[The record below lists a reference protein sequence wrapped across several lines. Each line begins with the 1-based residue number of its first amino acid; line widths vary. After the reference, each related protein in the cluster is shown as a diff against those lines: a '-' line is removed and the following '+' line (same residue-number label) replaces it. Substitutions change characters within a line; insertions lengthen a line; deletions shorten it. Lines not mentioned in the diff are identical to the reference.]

1 MTIHRLM
8 YWLFSAVGMLLFAT
22 VGFLLA
28 DPFLKAVDNWFEGPA
43 PISPLWTR
51 VGLTTAGLLVG
62 ILVANHGFQILSR
75 VARHLEEAEP
85 DEKLAIG
92 LGLVSAAV
100 ITFALYPLL
109 FAIGGARLGWALTLL
124 AFVILVYLSVVSF
137 LSMKEYLPL
146 TAQMARRSKGV
157 KILDSSVI
165 IDGRI
170 RDIVR
175 TGFLEGKIYVPG
187 FVLDE
192 VQRIADSEDP
202 LRRARGRRGLEVLKQ
217 LQADLGENMEVRVH
231 DRLAPPM
238 GDEVDAR
245 LVRLAKAMRAD
256 IVTNDYNLN
265 RVAEVQGV
273 RVLNINELAEAVR
286 IHVLPG
292 EDLTVIPIREGQE
305 PDQGIAYLEDGT
317 MVVVEG
323 GREYLNQAC
332 RGGGDQ
338 RAAVGAREDVVCGTQ
353 ERGQQDGRRHRIFY
367 TPLFWRQEAASDT
380 VEATSYGRCCW
391 VRRCGGMRCGGC

>member
-8 YWLFSAVGMLLFAT
+8 YWLFLAVGMVLFAT
-22 VGFLLA
+22 IGFLLA
-28 DPFLKAVDNWFEGPA
+28 DPFLKAVDSWLAGSP

-51 VGLTTAGLLVG
+51 VGLTTAGLLMG
-62 ILVANHGFQILSR
+62 ILVANHSFQLLAR

-109 FAIGGARLGWALTLL
+109 FAIGGTRLGWALTLL
-124 AFVILVYLSVVSF
+124 AFVILVYLSIVSF

-146 TAQMARRSKGV
+146 TAQMARRSKGIKV
-157 KILDSSVI
+157 LDTSVI

-170 RDIVR
+170 RDILR
-175 TGFLEGKIYVPG
+175 TGFLEGKLYVPG

-192 VQRIADSEDP
+192 LQHIADSEDP
-202 LRRARGRRGLEVLKQ
+202 LRRARGRRGLDVLKQ
-217 LQADLGENMEVRVH
+217 LQADLGENLEVRVH
-231 DRLAPPM
+231 DRLAPLS

-265 RVAEVQGV
+265 RVAELQGV

-292 EDLTVIPIREGQE
+292 EELTVVPIREGQE
-305 PDQGIAYLEDGT
+305 PGQGVAYLEDGT

-323 GREYLNQAC
+323 GREYLNQAI
-332 RGGGDQ
+332 
-338 RAAVGAREDVVCGTQ
+338 DVVVTSVLQ
-353 ERGQQDGRRHRIFY
+353 STRGKM
-367 TPLFWRQEAASDT
+367 LFAEPKTTDSKT
-380 VEATSYGRCCW
+380 E
-391 VRRCGGMRCGGC
+391 GGMEYSTRPYSGGRKRRPIR

>member
-8 YWLFSAVGMLLFAT
+8 YWLFLAVGTILFAT

-28 DPFLKAVDNWFEGPA
+28 DPFLKAVDGWFEGPA

-51 VGLTTAGLLVG
+51 IGLMTAGLLMG
-62 ILVANHGFQILSR
+62 ILVANHSFQLLSR

-137 LSMKEYLPL
+137 LSMKEYLPI
-146 TAQMARRSKGV
+146 TAQMARRSKGIKV
-157 KILDSSVI
+157 LDSSVI
-165 IDGRI
+165 IDGRV
-170 RDIVR
+170 RDIIR
-175 TGFLEGKIYVPG
+175 TGFLEGRIYVPG

-192 VQRIADSEDP
+192 VQHIADSEDP
-202 LRRARGRRGLEVLKQ
+202 LRRARGRRGLEVLRQ

-231 DRLAPPM
+231 DRLAPHT
-238 GDEVDAR
+238 GDEVDSR

-323 GREYLNQAC
+323 GREYLNQAIEVVVTSVLQSA
-332 RGGGDQ
+332 RGKMLFAEPKTAEGKMEGGIDYST
-338 RAAVGAREDVVCGTQ
+338 RPYSG
-353 ERGQQDGRRHRIFY
+353 GRK
-367 TPLFWRQEAASDT
+367 
-380 VEATSYGRCCW
+380 
-391 VRRCGGMRCGGC
+391 RRPIR

>member
-8 YWLFSAVGMLLFAT
+8 YWLFLAVGMILFAT

-28 DPFLKAVDNWFEGPA
+28 DPFLKAVDGWFEGPA

-157 KILDSSVI
+157 KVLDSSVI

-170 RDIVR
+170 RDIIR
-175 TGFLEGKIYVPG
+175 TGFLEGKVYVPG

-192 VQRIADSEDP
+192 VQHIADSEDP
-202 LRRARGRRGLEVLKQ
+202 LRRARGRRGLDVLKQ
-217 LQADLGENMEVRVH
+217 LQADLGENMEVRIH
-231 DRLAPPM
+231 DRLAPHT

-292 EDLTVIPIREGQE
+292 EDLTVIPSREGQE

-323 GREYLNQAC
+323 GREYLNQPVEVVVTSVLQSA
-332 RGGGDQ
+332 RGKMLFAEPKSADSRTEGGIDYST
-338 RAAVGAREDVVCGTQ
+338 RPYSG
-353 ERGQQDGRRHRIFY
+353 GRK
-367 TPLFWRQEAASDT
+367 
-380 VEATSYGRCCW
+380 
-391 VRRCGGMRCGGC
+391 RRPIR

>member
-8 YWLFSAVGMLLFAT
+8 YWLFLAVGMVLFAT

-28 DPFLKAVDNWFEGPA
+28 DPFLKVVNSWLKDSP
-43 PISPLWTR
+43 PLDPLWTR
-51 VGLTTAGLLVG
+51 VGLTTAGLLMG
-62 ILVANHGFQILSR
+62 ILVANHSFQLLAR

-124 AFVILVYLSVVSF
+124 AFVILVYLSIVSF

-146 TAQMARRSKGV
+146 TAQMARRSKGIKV
-157 KILDSSVI
+157 LDTSVI

-170 RDIVR
+170 RDILR
-175 TGFLEGKIYVPG
+175 TGFLEGKLYVPG

-192 VQRIADSEDP
+192 LQHIADSEDP
-202 LRRARGRRGLEVLKQ
+202 LRRARGRRGLDVLKQ
-217 LQADLGENMEVRVH
+217 LQVDLGDNLEVRTH
-231 DRLAPPM
+231 DRLAPHS

-265 RVAEVQGV
+265 RVAELQGV

-292 EDLTVIPIREGQE
+292 EELTVIPIREGQE
-305 PDQGIAYLEDGT
+305 PEQGIAYLEDGT

-323 GREYLNQAC
+323 GREYLNQAIEVVVTSVLQSA
-332 RGGGDQ
+332 RGKM
-338 RAAVGAREDVVCGTQ
+338 
-353 ERGQQDGRRHRIFY
+353 
-367 TPLFWRQEAASDT
+367 LFAEPKLTDSKS
-380 VEATSYGRCCW
+380 E
-391 VRRCGGMRCGGC
+391 GGMEYSTRPYSGGRKRRPIR

>member
-8 YWLFSAVGMLLFAT
+8 YWLFLAVGMILFAT

-28 DPFLKAVDNWFEGPA
+28 DPFLKAVDGWFEGPA
-43 PISPLWTR
+43 PIAPLWTR

-157 KILDSSVI
+157 KVLDSSVI

-170 RDIVR
+170 RDIIR
-175 TGFLEGKIYVPG
+175 TGFLEGKVYVPG

-192 VQRIADSEDP
+192 VQHIADSEDP
-202 LRRARGRRGLEVLKQ
+202 LRRARGRRGLDVLKQ
-217 LQADLGENMEVRVH
+217 LQADLGENMEVRIH
-231 DRLAPPM
+231 DRLAPHT

-323 GREYLNQAC
+323 GREYLNQPVEVVVTSVLQSA
-332 RGGGDQ
+332 RGKMLFAEPKSADSRTEGGIDYST
-338 RAAVGAREDVVCGTQ
+338 RPYSG
-353 ERGQQDGRRHRIFY
+353 GRK
-367 TPLFWRQEAASDT
+367 
-380 VEATSYGRCCW
+380 
-391 VRRCGGMRCGGC
+391 RRPIR

>member
-8 YWLFSAVGMLLFAT
+8 YWLFLAVGMVLFAT
-22 VGFLLA
+22 IGFLTA
-28 DPFLKAVDNWFEGPA
+28 DPFLQAVDSWIEGKP

-51 VGLTTAGLLVG
+51 IGLTTAGLLLG
-62 ILVANHGFQILSR
+62 ILVANHSFQLLAR

-109 FAIGGARLGWALTLL
+109 FAIGGTRLGWALTLL
-124 AFVILVYLSVVSF
+124 AFVVLVYLSIVSF

-146 TAQMARRSKGV
+146 TAQMARRSKGIKV
-157 KILDSSVI
+157 LDTSVI

-170 RDIVR
+170 RDILR
-175 TGFLEGKIYVPG
+175 TGFLEGKLYVPG

-192 VQRIADSEDP
+192 LQYIADSEDP
-202 LRRARGRRGLEVLKQ
+202 LRRARGRRGLDVLKQ
-217 LQADLGENMEVRVH
+217 LQADLGDNLEVRVH
-231 DRLAPPM
+231 DRLAPPT
-238 GDEVDAR
+238 GDEVDSR

-265 RVAEVQGV
+265 RVAELQGV
-273 RVLNINELAEAVR
+273 RVLNVNELAEAVR

-292 EDLTVIPIREGQE
+292 EELTVVPIREGQE

-323 GREYLNQAC
+323 GREYLNQAI
-332 RGGGDQ
+332 
-338 RAAVGAREDVVCGTQ
+338 DVVVTSVLQ
-353 ERGQQDGRRHRIFY
+353 SARGKMLFAEPKLVEGKPEGGIDYSTRPYPGSRKRRPIR
-367 TPLFWRQEAASDT
+367 
-380 VEATSYGRCCW
+380 
-391 VRRCGGMRCGGC
+391 

>member
-8 YWLFSAVGMLLFAT
+8 YWLFLAVGTILFAT

-28 DPFLKAVDNWFEGPA
+28 DPFLKAVDGWFEGPA

-51 VGLTTAGLLVG
+51 IGLTTAGLLMG
-62 ILVANHGFQILSR
+62 ILVANHSFQLLSR

-137 LSMKEYLPL
+137 LSMKEYLPI
-146 TAQMARRSKGV
+146 TAQMARRSKGIKV
-157 KILDSSVI
+157 LDSSVI
-165 IDGRI
+165 IDGRV
-170 RDIVR
+170 RDIIR
-175 TGFLEGKIYVPG
+175 TGFLEGRIYVPG

-192 VQRIADSEDP
+192 VQHIADSEDP
-202 LRRARGRRGLEVLKQ
+202 LRRARGRRGLEVLRQ

-231 DRLAPPM
+231 DRLAPHT
-238 GDEVDAR
+238 GDEVDSR

-323 GREYLNQAC
+323 GREYLNQAIEVVVTSVLQSA
-332 RGGGDQ
+332 RGKMLFAEPKTAEGKMEGGIDYST
-338 RAAVGAREDVVCGTQ
+338 RPYSG
-353 ERGQQDGRRHRIFY
+353 GRK
-367 TPLFWRQEAASDT
+367 
-380 VEATSYGRCCW
+380 
-391 VRRCGGMRCGGC
+391 RRPIR

>member
-8 YWLFSAVGMLLFAT
+8 YWLFLAVGMILFAT

-28 DPFLKAVDNWFEGPA
+28 DPFLKAVDGWFEGPA

-51 VGLTTAGLLVG
+51 IGLTTAGLLIG
-62 ILVANHGFQILSR
+62 ILVANHGFQLLSR

-92 LGLVSAAV
+92 LGLASAAV

-109 FAIGGARLGWALTLL
+109 FAIGGARLGWALTLF

-157 KILDSSVI
+157 KVLDSSVI

-170 RDIVR
+170 RDIIR

-192 VQRIADSEDP
+192 VQHIADSEDP
-202 LRRARGRRGLEVLKQ
+202 LRRARGRRGLDVLKQ
-217 LQADLGENMEVRVH
+217 LQADLGESMEVRVH
-231 DRLAPPM
+231 DRLAPHT

-245 LVRLAKAMRAD
+245 LVRLAKAMQAD

-305 PDQGIAYLEDGT
+305 PDQGVAYLEDGT

-323 GREYLNQAC
+323 GREYLNQPIEVVVTSVLQSA
-332 RGGGDQ
+332 RGKMLFAEPKSADGKTEGGIDYST
-338 RAAVGAREDVVCGTQ
+338 RPYSG
-353 ERGQQDGRRHRIFY
+353 GRK
-367 TPLFWRQEAASDT
+367 
-380 VEATSYGRCCW
+380 
-391 VRRCGGMRCGGC
+391 RRPIR

>member
-1 MTIHRLM
+1 MSIHRLM
-8 YWLFSAVGMLLFAT
+8 YWLFLAVGTKQFAT
-22 VGFLLA
+22 ICFLLV
-28 DPFLKAVDNWFEGPA
+28 DPLLKAVDGWFEGPA

-51 VGLTTAGLLVG
+51 IGLTTAGLLIG
-62 ILVANHGFQILSR
+62 ILVANHGFQILSQ

-124 AFVILVYLSVVSF
+124 AFVILIYLSVVSF

-157 KILDSSVI
+157 KVLDSSVI

-170 RDIVR
+170 RDIIR

-192 VQRIADSEDP
+192 VQHIADSEDP
-202 LRRARGRRGLEVLKQ
+202 LRRARGRRGLDVLKQ
-217 LQADLGENMEVRVH
+217 LQVDLGENMEVRTQ
-231 DRLAPPM
+231 DRLAPHT

-323 GREYLNQAC
+323 GREYLNQPVEVVVTSVLQSA
-332 RGGGDQ
+332 RGKMLFAEPKSAEGKTEGGIDYST
-338 RAAVGAREDVVCGTQ
+338 RPYSGSRK
-353 ERGQQDGRRHRIFY
+353 RRPIR
-367 TPLFWRQEAASDT
+367 
-380 VEATSYGRCCW
+380 
-391 VRRCGGMRCGGC
+391 

>member
-8 YWLFSAVGMLLFAT
+8 YWLFLAVGMILFAT

-28 DPFLKAVDNWFEGPA
+28 DPFLKAVDGWFEGPA

-51 VGLTTAGLLVG
+51 IGLTTAGLLMG
-62 ILVANHGFQILSR
+62 ILVANYSFQLLAR

-146 TAQMARRSKGV
+146 TAQMARRSRGI
-157 KILDSSVI
+157 KILDTSVV

-170 RDIVR
+170 RDIIR

-192 VQRIADSEDP
+192 VQHIADSEDP
-202 LRRARGRRGLEVLKQ
+202 LRRARGRRGLDVLKQ

-231 DRLAPPM
+231 DRLAPHT
-238 GDEVDAR
+238 GDEVDSR

-292 EDLTVIPIREGQE
+292 EDLTVIPVREGQE

-323 GREYLNQAC
+323 GREYLNQAI
-332 RGGGDQ
+332 
-338 RAAVGAREDVVCGTQ
+338 DVVVTSVLQ
-353 ERGQQDGRRHRIFY
+353 SARGKMLFAEPKIAEGKMEGGIDYSTRPYSGSRKRRPIR
-367 TPLFWRQEAASDT
+367 
-380 VEATSYGRCCW
+380 
-391 VRRCGGMRCGGC
+391 

>member
-8 YWLFSAVGMLLFAT
+8 YWLFLAVGMILFAT

-28 DPFLKAVDNWFEGPA
+28 DPFLKAVDGWFEGPA

-157 KILDSSVI
+157 KVLDSSVI

-170 RDIVR
+170 RDIIR
-175 TGFLEGKIYVPG
+175 TGFLEGKVYVPG

-192 VQRIADSEDP
+192 VQHIADSEDP
-202 LRRARGRRGLEVLKQ
+202 LRRARGRRGLDVLKQ
-217 LQADLGENMEVRVH
+217 LQADLGENMEVRIH
-231 DRLAPPM
+231 DRLAPHT

-323 GREYLNQAC
+323 GREYLNQPVEVVVTSVLQSA
-332 RGGGDQ
+332 RGKMLFAEPKSAESKTEGGIDYST
-338 RAAVGAREDVVCGTQ
+338 RPYSG
-353 ERGQQDGRRHRIFY
+353 GRK
-367 TPLFWRQEAASDT
+367 
-380 VEATSYGRCCW
+380 
-391 VRRCGGMRCGGC
+391 RRPIR

>member
-8 YWLFSAVGMLLFAT
+8 YWLFLAVGMILFAT

-28 DPFLKAVDNWFEGPA
+28 DPFLKAVDGWFEGPA

-157 KILDSSVI
+157 KVLDSSVI

-170 RDIVR
+170 RDIIR
-175 TGFLEGKIYVPG
+175 TGFLEGRIYVPG

-192 VQRIADSEDP
+192 VQHIADSEDP
-202 LRRARGRRGLEVLKQ
+202 LRRARGRRGLDVLKQ
-217 LQADLGENMEVRVH
+217 LQADLGENMEVRIH
-231 DRLAPPM
+231 DRLAPHT

-323 GREYLNQAC
+323 GREYLNQPVEVVVTSVLQSA
-332 RGGGDQ
+332 RGKMLFAEPKSADSRTEGGIDYST
-338 RAAVGAREDVVCGTQ
+338 RPYSG
-353 ERGQQDGRRHRIFY
+353 GRK
-367 TPLFWRQEAASDT
+367 
-380 VEATSYGRCCW
+380 
-391 VRRCGGMRCGGC
+391 RRPIR

>member
-8 YWLFSAVGMLLFAT
+8 YWLFLAVGTILFAT

-28 DPFLKAVDNWFEGPA
+28 DPFLKAVDGWFEGPA

-51 VGLTTAGLLVG
+51 IGLTTAGLLMG
-62 ILVANHGFQILSR
+62 ILVANHSFQLLSR

-146 TAQMARRSKGV
+146 TAQMARRSKGIKV
-157 KILDSSVI
+157 LDSSVI
-165 IDGRI
+165 IDGRV
-170 RDIVR
+170 RDIIR
-175 TGFLEGKIYVPG
+175 TGFLEGRIYVPG

-192 VQRIADSEDP
+192 VQHIADSEDP
-202 LRRARGRRGLEVLKQ
+202 LRRARGRRGLEVLRQ

-231 DRLAPPM
+231 DRLAPHT
-238 GDEVDAR
+238 GDEVDSR

-323 GREYLNQAC
+323 GREYLNQAIEVVVTSVLQSA
-332 RGGGDQ
+332 RGKMLFAEPKTAEGKMEGGIDYST
-338 RAAVGAREDVVCGTQ
+338 RPYSG
-353 ERGQQDGRRHRIFY
+353 GRK
-367 TPLFWRQEAASDT
+367 
-380 VEATSYGRCCW
+380 
-391 VRRCGGMRCGGC
+391 RRPIR

>member
-8 YWLFSAVGMLLFAT
+8 YWLFLAVGMMLFAT
-22 VGFLLA
+22 IGFLLA
-28 DPFLKAVDNWFEGPA
+28 DPFLKAVDSWLAGAP

-51 VGLTTAGLLVG
+51 VGLTTAGLLMG
-62 ILVANHGFQILSR
+62 ILVANHSFQLLAR

-146 TAQMARRSKGV
+146 TAQMTRRSKGIKV
-157 KILDSSVI
+157 LDTSVI

-170 RDIVR
+170 RDILR
-175 TGFLEGKIYVPG
+175 TGFLEGKLYVPG

-192 VQRIADSEDP
+192 LQHIADSDDP
-202 LRRARGRRGLEVLKQ
+202 LRRARGRRGLDVLKQ
-217 LQADLGENMEVRVH
+217 LQSDLGENLEVRVH
-231 DRLAPPM
+231 DRLAPHT

-265 RVAEVQGV
+265 RVAELQGV

-292 EDLTVIPIREGQE
+292 EELTVVPIREGQE
-305 PDQGIAYLEDGT
+305 PDQGVAYLEDGT

-323 GREYLNQAC
+323 GRDYLNQAI
-332 RGGGDQ
+332 
-338 RAAVGAREDVVCGTQ
+338 DVVVTSVLQ
-353 ERGQQDGRRHRIFY
+353 SARGKM
-367 TPLFWRQEAASDT
+367 LFAEPKTADSKT
-380 VEATSYGRCCW
+380 E
-391 VRRCGGMRCGGC
+391 GGMEYSTRPYSSGRKRRPIR

>member
-8 YWLFSAVGMLLFAT
+8 YWLFLAVGMILFAT

-28 DPFLKAVDNWFEGPA
+28 DPFLKAVDGWFEGPA

-157 KILDSSVI
+157 KVLDSSVI

-170 RDIVR
+170 RDIIR
-175 TGFLEGKIYVPG
+175 TGFLEGKVYVPG

-192 VQRIADSEDP
+192 VQHIADSEDP
-202 LRRARGRRGLEVLKQ
+202 LRRARGRRGLDVLKQ
-217 LQADLGENMEVRVH
+217 LQADLGENMEVRIH
-231 DRLAPPM
+231 DRLAPHT

-323 GREYLNQAC
+323 GREYLNQAIEVVVTSVLQSA
-332 RGGGDQ
+332 RGKMLFAEPKSADSKTEGGIDYST
-338 RAAVGAREDVVCGTQ
+338 RPYSG
-353 ERGQQDGRRHRIFY
+353 GRK
-367 TPLFWRQEAASDT
+367 
-380 VEATSYGRCCW
+380 
-391 VRRCGGMRCGGC
+391 RRPIR

>member
-8 YWLFSAVGMLLFAT
+8 YWLFLAVGMVLFGT
-22 VGFLLA
+22 IGFLLV
-28 DPFLKAVDNWFEGPA
+28 DPFLRAVDNWLVEGTTRL
-43 PISPLWTR
+43 SPLWTR
-51 VGLTTAGLLVG
+51 IGLTTAGMLMG
-62 ILVANHGFQILSR
+62 ILVANHSFQLLAR

-92 LGLVSAAV
+92 LGITSAAI

-109 FAIGGARLGWALTLL
+109 SAIGEARLGWALALL
-124 AFVILVYLSVVSF
+124 VFVVLVYLSVVSF
-137 LSMKEYLPL
+137 LSMKDYLPL
-146 TAQMARRSKGV
+146 TAQMARRSRGV

-175 TGFLEGKIYVPG
+175 TGFLEGKLYVPG

-192 VQRIADSEDP
+192 VQHIADSEDL
-202 LRRARGRRGLEVLKQ
+202 LRRARGRRGLEVLRQ
-217 LQADLGENMEVRVH
+217 LQQEADLEVRIH
-231 DRLAPPM
+231 DRHAPHT

-256 IVTNDYNLN
+256 IVTNDHNLN
-265 RVAEVQGV
+265 RVAELQGV

-292 EDLTVIPIREGQE
+292 EELTVVPIREGQE
-305 PDQGIAYLEDGT
+305 PDQGVAYLEDGT

-323 GREYLNQAC
+323 GKPYLNQAI
-332 RGGGDQ
+332 
-338 RAAVGAREDVVCGTQ
+338 DVVVTSVLQ
-353 ERGQQDGRRHRIFY
+353 STRGKM
-367 TPLFWRQEAASDT
+367 LFAEPKPSEGASDHDYSPR
-380 VEATSYGRCCW
+380 SYSGGRKRRP
-391 VRRCGGMRCGGC
+391 VR

>member
-8 YWLFSAVGMLLFAT
+8 YWLFLAVGMILFAT

-43 PISPLWTR
+43 PISSLWTR

-175 TGFLEGKIYVPG
+175 TGFLEGRIYVPG

-192 VQRIADSEDP
+192 VQHIADSEDP
-202 LRRARGRRGLEVLKQ
+202 LRRARGRRGLDVLKQ
-217 LQADLGENMEVRVH
+217 LQAELGENMEVRVH

-323 GREYLNQAC
+323 GREYLNQPVEVVVTSVLQSA
-332 RGGGDQ
+332 RGKMLFAEPKSVESKTEGGIDYST
-338 RAAVGAREDVVCGTQ
+338 RPYSG
-353 ERGQQDGRRHRIFY
+353 GRK
-367 TPLFWRQEAASDT
+367 
-380 VEATSYGRCCW
+380 
-391 VRRCGGMRCGGC
+391 RRPIR

>member
-8 YWLFSAVGMLLFAT
+8 YWLFLAVGMILFAT

-28 DPFLKAVDNWFEGPA
+28 DPFLKAVDGWFEGPA

-51 VGLTTAGLLVG
+51 IGMTTAGLLIG
-62 ILVANHGFQILSR
+62 ILVANHGFQFLSR

-92 LGLVSAAV
+92 LGLASAAV

-109 FAIGGARLGWALTLL
+109 FAIGGVRLGWALTLF

-157 KILDSSVI
+157 KVLDSSVI

-170 RDIVR
+170 RDIIR

-192 VQRIADSEDP
+192 VQHIADSEDP
-202 LRRARGRRGLEVLKQ
+202 LRRARGRRGLDVLKQ

-231 DRLAPPM
+231 DRLAPHT

-245 LVRLAKAMRAD
+245 LVRLAKAMRGD

-273 RVLNINELAEAVR
+273 RVLNINELAESVR

-305 PDQGIAYLEDGT
+305 PDQGVAYLEDGT

-323 GREYLNQAC
+323 GREYLNQAI
-332 RGGGDQ
+332 
-338 RAAVGAREDVVCGTQ
+338 DVVVTSVLQ
-353 ERGQQDGRRHRIFY
+353 SARGKMLFAEPKSTDSKTEGGIDYSTRPYSGGRK
-367 TPLFWRQEAASDT
+367 
-380 VEATSYGRCCW
+380 
-391 VRRCGGMRCGGC
+391 RRPIR

>member
-8 YWLFSAVGMLLFAT
+8 YWLFLAVGMILFAT

-28 DPFLKAVDNWFEGPA
+28 DPFLKAVDGWFEGPA

-51 VGLTTAGLLVG
+51 IGLTTAGLLIG
-62 ILVANHGFQILSR
+62 ILVANHGFQLLSR

-92 LGLVSAAV
+92 LGLASAAV

-109 FAIGGARLGWALTLL
+109 FAIGGARLGWALTLF

-157 KILDSSVI
+157 KVLDSSVI

-170 RDIVR
+170 RDIIR

-192 VQRIADSEDP
+192 VQHIADSEDP
-202 LRRARGRRGLEVLKQ
+202 LRRARGKRGLDVLKQ
-217 LQADLGENMEVRVH
+217 LQADLGESMEVRVH
-231 DRLAPPM
+231 DRLAPHT

-305 PDQGIAYLEDGT
+305 PDQGVAYLEDGT

-323 GREYLNQAC
+323 GREYLNQAIEVVVTSVLQSA
-332 RGGGDQ
+332 RGKMLFAEPKSAHGKTEGGIDYST
-338 RAAVGAREDVVCGTQ
+338 RPYSG
-353 ERGQQDGRRHRIFY
+353 GRK
-367 TPLFWRQEAASDT
+367 
-380 VEATSYGRCCW
+380 
-391 VRRCGGMRCGGC
+391 RRPIR

>member
-8 YWLFSAVGMLLFAT
+8 YWLFLAVGMILFAT

-28 DPFLKAVDNWFEGPA
+28 DPFLKAVDGWFEGPA

-62 ILVANHGFQILSR
+62 ILVANHGFQILAR

-157 KILDSSVI
+157 KVLDSSVI

-170 RDIVR
+170 RDIIR
-175 TGFLEGKIYVPG
+175 TGFLEGKVYVPG

-192 VQRIADSEDP
+192 VQHIADSEDP
-202 LRRARGRRGLEVLKQ
+202 LRRARGRRGLDVLKQ

-231 DRLAPPM
+231 DRLAPHT

-256 IVTNDYNLN
+256 IVTNDFNLN

-323 GREYLNQAC
+323 GREYLNQLVEVVVTGVLQSA
-332 RGGGDQ
+332 RGKMLFAEPKSADSKTEGGIDYST
-338 RAAVGAREDVVCGTQ
+338 RPYSG
-353 ERGQQDGRRHRIFY
+353 GRK
-367 TPLFWRQEAASDT
+367 
-380 VEATSYGRCCW
+380 
-391 VRRCGGMRCGGC
+391 RRPIR

>member
-8 YWLFSAVGMLLFAT
+8 YWLFLAVGTILFAT

-28 DPFLKAVDNWFEGPA
+28 DPFLKAVDGWFEGPA

-51 VGLTTAGLLVG
+51 IGLMTAGLLMG
-62 ILVANHGFQILSR
+62 ILVANHSFQLLSR

-146 TAQMARRSKGV
+146 TAQMARRSKGIKV
-157 KILDSSVI
+157 LDSSVI
-165 IDGRI
+165 IDGRV
-170 RDIVR
+170 RDIIR
-175 TGFLEGKIYVPG
+175 TGFLEGRIYVPG

-192 VQRIADSEDP
+192 VQHIADSEDP
-202 LRRARGRRGLEVLKQ
+202 LRRARGRRGLEVLRQ
-217 LQADLGENMEVRVH
+217 LQADLGESMEVRVH
-231 DRLAPPM
+231 DRLAPHT
-238 GDEVDAR
+238 GDEVDSR

-323 GREYLNQAC
+323 GREYLNQAIEVVVTSVLQSA
-332 RGGGDQ
+332 RGKMLFAEPKTAEGKMEGGIDYST
-338 RAAVGAREDVVCGTQ
+338 RPYSG
-353 ERGQQDGRRHRIFY
+353 GRK
-367 TPLFWRQEAASDT
+367 
-380 VEATSYGRCCW
+380 
-391 VRRCGGMRCGGC
+391 RRPIR

>member
-8 YWLFSAVGMLLFAT
+8 YWLFLAVGMILFAT

-28 DPFLKAVDNWFEGPA
+28 DPFLKAVDGWFEGPA

-157 KILDSSVI
+157 KVLDSSVI

-170 RDIVR
+170 RDIIR

-192 VQRIADSEDP
+192 VQHIADSEDP
-202 LRRARGRRGLEVLKQ
+202 LRRARGRRGLDVLKQ
-217 LQADLGENMEVRVH
+217 LQADLGENMEVRIH
-231 DRLAPPM
+231 DRLAPHT

-323 GREYLNQAC
+323 GREYLNQPVEVVVTSVLQSA
-332 RGGGDQ
+332 RGKMLFAEPKSADSKTEGGIDYST
-338 RAAVGAREDVVCGTQ
+338 RPYSG
-353 ERGQQDGRRHRIFY
+353 GRK
-367 TPLFWRQEAASDT
+367 
-380 VEATSYGRCCW
+380 
-391 VRRCGGMRCGGC
+391 RRPIR

>member
-1 MTIHRLM
+1 MSIHRLM
-8 YWLFSAVGMLLFAT
+8 YWLFLAVGTILFAT
-22 VGFLLA
+22 IGFLLV
-28 DPFLKAVDNWFEGPA
+28 DPFLKAVDGWFEGPA

-51 VGLTTAGLLVG
+51 IGLTTAGLLIG
-62 ILVANHGFQILSR
+62 ILVANHGFQILSQ

-124 AFVILVYLSVVSF
+124 AFVILIYLSVVSF

-157 KILDSSVI
+157 KVLDSSVI

-170 RDIVR
+170 RDIIR

-192 VQRIADSEDP
+192 VQHIADSEDP
-202 LRRARGRRGLEVLKQ
+202 LRRARGRRGLDVLKQ
-217 LQADLGENMEVRVH
+217 LQADLGENMEVRIH
-231 DRLAPPM
+231 DRLAPHT

-323 GREYLNQAC
+323 GREYLNQPVEVVVTSVLQSA
-332 RGGGDQ
+332 RGKMLFAEPKSAESRTEGGIDYST
-338 RAAVGAREDVVCGTQ
+338 RPYSG
-353 ERGQQDGRRHRIFY
+353 GRK
-367 TPLFWRQEAASDT
+367 
-380 VEATSYGRCCW
+380 
-391 VRRCGGMRCGGC
+391 RRPIR

>member
-8 YWLFSAVGMLLFAT
+8 YWLFLAVGMLLFAT

-28 DPFLKAVDNWFEGPA
+28 DPFLKAVDGWFEGPA

-146 TAQMARRSKGV
+146 TAQMARRSKGI
-157 KILDSSVI
+157 KILDTSVV

-170 RDIVR
+170 RDIIR

-192 VQRIADSEDP
+192 VQHIADSEDP
-202 LRRARGRRGLEVLKQ
+202 LRRARGRRGLDVLKQ
-217 LQADLGENMEVRVH
+217 LQADLGENMEVRIH
-231 DRLAPPM
+231 DRLAPHT
-238 GDEVDAR
+238 GDEVDSR

-323 GREYLNQAC
+323 GREYLNQAI
-332 RGGGDQ
+332 
-338 RAAVGAREDVVCGTQ
+338 DVVVTSVLQ
-353 ERGQQDGRRHRIFY
+353 SARGKMLFAEPKIAEGKMEGGIDYSTRPYSGSRKRRPIR
-367 TPLFWRQEAASDT
+367 
-380 VEATSYGRCCW
+380 
-391 VRRCGGMRCGGC
+391 

>member
-8 YWLFSAVGMLLFAT
+8 YWLFLAVGMILFAT
-22 VGFLLA
+22 VGFLVA
-28 DPFLKAVDNWFEGPA
+28 DPFLKAVDGWFEGPA

-109 FAIGGARLGWALTLL
+109 FAIGGTRLGWALTLL

-170 RDIVR
+170 RDIIR

-192 VQRIADSEDP
+192 VQHIADSEDP
-202 LRRARGRRGLEVLKQ
+202 LRRARGRRGLDVLKQ
-217 LQADLGENMEVRVH
+217 LQADLGENMEVRTH
-231 DRLAPPM
+231 DRLAPHT

-323 GREYLNQAC
+323 GREYLNQPVEVVVTSVLQSA
-332 RGGGDQ
+332 RGKMLFAEPKSADGKTEGGIDYST
-338 RAAVGAREDVVCGTQ
+338 RPHFG
-353 ERGQQDGRRHRIFY
+353 GRK
-367 TPLFWRQEAASDT
+367 
-380 VEATSYGRCCW
+380 
-391 VRRCGGMRCGGC
+391 RRPIR

>member
-8 YWLFSAVGMLLFAT
+8 YWLFLGVGMIVFAT
-22 VGFLLA
+22 IGFLTA
-28 DPFLKAVDNWFEGPA
+28 DPFLKVVDDWFSGNA
-43 PISPLWTR
+43 PIEPLWTR
-51 VGLTTAGLLVG
+51 VGLTTAGLLMG
-62 ILVANHGFQILSR
+62 ILVANHSFQLLSR

-124 AFVILVYLSVVSF
+124 AFVILIYLSVVSF

-146 TAQMARRSKGV
+146 TAQMARRSKGIKV
-157 KILDSSVI
+157 LDTSVI

-170 RDIVR
+170 RDILR
-175 TGFLEGKIYVPG
+175 TGFLEGKLYVPG

-192 VQRIADSEDP
+192 LQHIADSEDP
-202 LRRARGRRGLEVLKQ
+202 LRRARGRRGLDVLKQ
-217 LQADLGENMEVRVH
+217 LQADLGENLEVRVH
-231 DRLAPPM
+231 DRLAPPA
-238 GDEVDAR
+238 GDEVDSR

-265 RVAEVQGV
+265 RVAELQGV

-286 IHVLPG
+286 INVLPG
-292 EDLTVIPIREGQE
+292 EELTVIPIREGQE
-305 PDQGIAYLEDGT
+305 PNQGIAYLEDGT
-317 MVVVEG
+317 MVVVEN
-323 GREYLNQAC
+323 GRDYINQAIEVVVTSVLQSA
-332 RGGGDQ
+332 RGKIIFAEPKPADSKGEGGIDYTT
-338 RAAVGAREDVVCGTQ
+338 RPYPGSRK
-353 ERGQQDGRRHRIFY
+353 RRPIR
-367 TPLFWRQEAASDT
+367 
-380 VEATSYGRCCW
+380 
-391 VRRCGGMRCGGC
+391 

>member
-8 YWLFSAVGMLLFAT
+8 YWLFLAVGMVLFAT
-22 VGFLLA
+22 IGFLLA
-28 DPFLKAVDNWFEGPA
+28 DPFLKAVDSWFTGSP
-43 PISPLWTR
+43 PIEPLWTR
-51 VGLTTAGLLVG
+51 VGLTTAGLLMG
-62 ILVANHGFQILSR
+62 ILVANHSFQLLSR

-92 LGLVSAAV
+92 LGLVSAAI

-124 AFVILVYLSVVSF
+124 AFVILVYLSIVSF

-146 TAQMARRSKGV
+146 TAQMARRSKGIKV
-157 KILDSSVI
+157 LDTSVI

-170 RDIVR
+170 RDILR
-175 TGFLEGKIYVPG
+175 TGFLEGKLYVPG

-192 VQRIADSEDP
+192 LQHIADSEDP
-202 LRRARGRRGLEVLKQ
+202 LRRARGRRGLDVLKQ
-217 LQADLGENMEVRVH
+217 LQADLGENLEVRMH
-231 DRLAPPM
+231 DRLAPHT

-265 RVAEVQGV
+265 RVAELQGV

-292 EDLTVIPIREGQE
+292 EELTVIPIREGQE

-323 GREYLNQAC
+323 GREYLNQAI
-332 RGGGDQ
+332 
-338 RAAVGAREDVVCGTQ
+338 DVVVTSVLQ
-353 ERGQQDGRRHRIFY
+353 SARGKMLFAEPKFADGKTEGGIDYSTRPYSGGRKRRPIR
-367 TPLFWRQEAASDT
+367 
-380 VEATSYGRCCW
+380 
-391 VRRCGGMRCGGC
+391 